1 QRRTTGRTR
10 STQGLRRQALGG
22 RGEDLAAAFLEDA
35 GLVIIERNFRC
46 PRGELDI
53 IARDGETAVFVEG
66 KTRRTAALGSPLEAV
81 TRTKLA
87 RIRMLAGIWLSGQP
101 EFYPATRIDAVASSP
116 NRGCSTSTARTSRST
131 HERGDHRPR
140 HRTGLGRR
148 TVGPG
153 RKD

>member
-1 QRRTTGRTR
+1 VTRRRIRPTYMRSCRGLLAGMGQRRTTRRTR
-10 STQGLRRQALGG
+10 STQGLRRQRLGG

-87 RIRMLAGIWLSGQP
+87 RIRMLAG
-101 EFYPATRIDAVASSP
+101 
-116 NRGCSTSTARTSRST
+116 
-131 HERGDHRPR
+131 
-140 HRTGLGRR
+140 
-148 TVGPG
+148 
-153 RKD
+153 

>member
-1 QRRTTGRTR
+1 MGQRRTTGRTR
-10 STQGLRRQALGG
+10 TARGLRRQALGG

-53 IARDGETAVFVEG
+53 IARDRETAVFVEV

-87 RIRMLAGIWLSGQP
+87 RLRLLAGISLQGP
-101 EFYPATRIDAVASSP
+101 PDVYPATRLRAA
-116 NRGCSTSTARTSRST
+116 
-131 HERGDHRPR
+131 
-140 HRTGLGRR
+140 
-148 TVGPG
+148 
-153 RKD
+153 

>member
-1 QRRTTGRTR
+1 MGQRRTTGRTP
-10 STQGLRRQALGG
+10 TAAGLRRQALGG
-22 RGEDLAAAFLEDA
+22 RGEDLAAAFLEDI

-53 IARDGETAVFVEG
+53 IARDGETAVFVEV

-101 EFYPATRIDAVASSP
+101 EFYPATRIDAVGIITEPRLQYFHCP
-116 NRGCSTSTARTSRST
+116 NIQVDS
-131 HERGDHRPR
+131 
-140 HRTGLGRR
+140 
-148 TVGPG
+148 
-153 RKD
+153 

>member
-1 QRRTTGRTR
+1 MGQRRTTGRTR

-53 IARDGETAVFVEG
+53 IARDGETAVFVEV

-87 RIRMLAGIWLSGQP
+87 RIRMRSEEHTSELQS
-101 EFYPATRIDAVASSP
+101 
-116 NRGCSTSTARTSRST
+116 RGHLVCRLLLEKKKQYHTSAIT
-131 HERGDHRPR
+131 
-140 HRTGLGRR
+140 L
-148 TVGPG
+148 V
-153 RKD
+153 